1 MSGMHL
7 LPVYYSTT
15 NTRKRKQKKKS
26 ASVLEAE
33 RQHAKF
39 LKKMGISSRSS
50 AGTEQRSSKPWV
62 TGSSP
67 VESTKSQ
74 TRSSV
79 WLERTAHNGYVAG
92 SNPAGSTNNVLY
104 DSSMSKKPE
113 NVYTGTEIIGIA
125 QMHKSN
131 AVPVRNK
138 KSAEE
143 VAKMRRWW
151 KQLYLGE
158 KKMNELN
165 SLLEQVGTLR
175 DEIQEQEQRL
185 LSLKKQHHAFDDK
198 IKALLNDQVR
208 QLVDE
213 KYSIRLTMYH
223 ELKKKEVAK
232 MRRWW

>member
-39 LKKMGISSRSS
+39 LKKMGIGTRSS
-50 AGTEQRSSKPWV
+50 AGTEQRPSKPWV
-62 TGSSP
+62 AGSSP
-67 VESTKSQ
+67 AECAKLESCKPTY
-74 TRSSV
+74 
-79 WLERTAHNGYVAG
+79 N
-92 SNPAGSTNNVLY
+92 
-104 DSSMSKKPE
+104 SSMSKKPE

-143 VAKMRRWW
+143 VAKMRR
-151 KQLYLGE
+151 G
-158 KKMNELN
+158 
-165 SLLEQVGTLR
+165 
-175 DEIQEQEQRL
+175 
-185 LSLKKQHHAFDDK
+185 
-198 IKALLNDQVR
+198 
-208 QLVDE
+208 
-213 KYSIRLTMYH
+213 
-223 ELKKKEVAK
+223 
-232 MRRWW
+232 